1 MGERDEQYEAELF
14 LRIESRLVAV
24 EIRGEGNAVRLSK
37 LEPVV
42 AELRDK
48 ELLADAIADKVRD
61 RGRTMVTRATIAA
74 AVAALFV
81 PPVITALLVRYLA

>member
-1 MGERDEQYEAELF
+1 MGDRDEQYEAEVF

-24 EIRGEGNAVRLSK
+24 EIKAEANAVRLSR

-48 ELLADAIADKVRD
+48 ELLADAIADRVRD
-61 RGRTMVTRATIAA
+61 RGRTMVTRATVAA
-74 AVAALFV
+74 AVAAVFV
-81 PPVITALLVRYLA
+81 PPIITALLVKFFA